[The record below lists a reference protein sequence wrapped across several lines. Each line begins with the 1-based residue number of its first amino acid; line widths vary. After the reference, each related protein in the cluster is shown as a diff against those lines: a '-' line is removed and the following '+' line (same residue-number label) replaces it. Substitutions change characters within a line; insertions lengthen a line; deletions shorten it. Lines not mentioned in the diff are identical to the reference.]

1 MQKCLS
7 VVNDKSIFGGSVN
20 CAKEILEVAGERGRV
35 LRALNKNRVG
45 SGTSAQD
52 ATLIT
57 KKCRNSTKSGGK
69 KIKPQLEAAS
79 AVTEANN
86 SEKEIVATANGG
98 NGNFDQATRRVTVL
112 QDEVE
117 ILRERIKDL
126 EDDNKKWRD
135 LAGRDAVTSL
145 PNKFVLLR
153 LILPKVLQEIRTG
166 VSFSFIGVS
175 LDHVA
180 RVNEVNGWS
189 VGDNM
194 LKESVLSLRNITA
207 RGDVLYRL
215 EGVNFAIVGKMDN
228 TMARERATDTHRKLS
243 RASVQIDKTQLPL
256 TFSVGVV
263 TVDSAAGKSVNE
275 TSNSVFQALLAT
287 LYRAKEKGG
296 NMVEI
301 NHTTKF

>member
-1 MQKCLS
+1 M
-7 VVNDKSIFGGSVN
+7 
-20 CAKEILEVAGERGRV
+20 
-35 LRALNKNRVG
+35 
-45 SGTSAQD
+45 
-52 ATLIT
+52 
-57 KKCRNSTKSGGK
+57 
-69 KIKPQLEAAS
+69 
-79 AVTEANN
+79 
-86 SEKEIVATANGG
+86 
-98 NGNFDQATRRVTVL
+98 TVL

-153 LILPKVLQEIRTG
+153 LILPKVLQKIRTG

-175 LDHVA
+175 LDHIA
-180 RVNEVNGWS
+180 IVNEVNGWS

-194 LKESVLSLRNITA
+194 LKESVLSLRNITV

-243 RASVQIDKTQLPL
+243 RANVQIDKTQLLL